1 MSDNKTK
8 PAAKKSAAVQKTAA
22 EVGFC
27 VYIGPT
33 LAGVIQNGTII
44 RGNRKKV
51 LSAMAPV
58 IEKHPLVATLIVSG
72 DTLPVDRI
80 KVNTPGN
87 LLYVNYRKLLSG
99 NK

>member
-1 MSDNKTK
+1 MSEM
-8 PAAKKSAAVQKTAA
+8 KSKAVKTATPKKPTT

-44 RGNRKKV
+44 RGNRKDV
-51 LSAMAPV
+51 LTKMAPV
-58 IEKHPLVATLIVSG
+58 IEQRPLVASLIVSG
-72 DTLPVDRI
+72 DTLPVDRT

-87 LLYVNYRKLLSG
+87 LLYVVYRKLLSG
-99 NK
+99 TK